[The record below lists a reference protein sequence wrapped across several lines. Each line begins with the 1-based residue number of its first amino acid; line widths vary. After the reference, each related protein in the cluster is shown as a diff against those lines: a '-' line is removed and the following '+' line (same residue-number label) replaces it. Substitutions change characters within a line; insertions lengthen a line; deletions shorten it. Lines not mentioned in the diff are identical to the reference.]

1 MSDLKR
7 KGDAPF
13 SPRELRQLN
22 VGSGSYNRYAPLLP
36 PPAGRPRL
44 NSKRKFD
51 AEECE
56 APTKTPKLDH
66 NIVFEQLKS
75 SEDAMVSIKESFKD
89 ALSIGENCY
98 TATDGGT
105 GEAFFKLAKT
115 VELLIANQ
123 EKMFTVMVD
132 AVGAVGKAPNAS
144 YSSVLSKSGKSE
156 PGASGRARLISAAQA
171 DPRPK
176 KLRQAISKAEKSV
189 TLFDLDLGPVPVINR
204 ETLSRKVTLL
214 LHEKAKSTGIYK
226 GNHDAAAE
234 TMDDILSCASID
246 FLGKGS
252 RLFYNNKDTSDP
264 RNNKMCTVPVKL
276 TFRDKNTRFQ
286 AEQTLKKA
294 CNVKCS
300 TPYPK
305 KLRAIID
312 SFIKDCKVTKSGCF
326 ILARVDVE
334 NLCITARART
344 DSGWVDLDNKVS
356 IPLDLLDPVELA
368 AASEGDDES
377 EMISIS

>member
-1 MSDLKR
+1 
-7 KGDAPF
+7 
-13 SPRELRQLN
+13 
-22 VGSGSYNRYAPLLP
+22 V
-36 PPAGRPRL
+36 
-44 NSKRKFD
+44 
-51 AEECE
+51 EECE

-75 SEDAMVSIKESFKD
+75 SEEVMVSIKESFKD
-89 ALSIGENCY
+89 ALSFGENCY

-132 AVGAVGKAPNAS
+132 AVGAVGKAPKAS
-144 YSSVLSKSGKSE
+144 YSSALSKSGKSG
-156 PGASGRARLISAAQA
+156 PDASGRARLMSAAPA

-176 KLRQAISKAEKSV
+176 KLQQAISKAEKSV
-189 TLFDLDLGPVPVINR
+189 NLFDLGLGPVPVINR
-204 ETLSRKVTLL
+204 KTLSRKVMLL
-214 LHEKAKSTGIYK
+214 NHEKAKSTGIYK

-252 RLFYNNKDTSDP
+252 RLFYNKKDTSDP

-305 KLRAIID
+305 KLRSIID

-334 NLCITARART
+334 NLCIMARART
-344 DSGWVDLDNKVS
+344 DSGWEDLKNKVNIS
-356 IPLDLLDPVELA
+356 LDLLDPVELA
-368 AASEGDDES
+368 APSEGEDES
-377 EMISIS
+377 EMTCIS